1 MKFEEAKYIFADNK
15 RLYSVEE
22 VTELLEQNVSKGK
35 TYYNGKITHSK
46 QFYFTKKL

>member
-22 VTELLEQNVSKGK
+22 VTELR
-35 TYYNGKITHSK
+35 ITRTER
-46 QFYFTKKL
+46 Q

>member
-22 VTELLEQNVSKGK
+22 VTELR
-35 TYYNGKITHSK
+35 ITRTEC
-46 QFYFTKKL
+46 Q